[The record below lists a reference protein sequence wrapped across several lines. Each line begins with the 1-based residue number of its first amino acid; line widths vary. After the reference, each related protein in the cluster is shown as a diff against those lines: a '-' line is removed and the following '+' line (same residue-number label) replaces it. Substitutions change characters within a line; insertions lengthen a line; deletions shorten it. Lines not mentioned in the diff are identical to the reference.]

1 MGRRVL
7 NKRIYFICVSIAVLL
22 ADQLSKLW
30 AATRLNGPYGP
41 LREVKIIGNFFSLA
55 YTQNSGI
62 ALGLF
67 GDSGASTKW
76 LLVAVSIGA
85 AIFVVTYMVRVSQS
99 ATVLMS
105 ALSLLLAGILGNLLD
120 RFFHGYVIDFISFQ
134 YNGWQFP
141 VFNLADTAITVG
153 AVLMGIDLIFGSGR
167 VRESDEIPPVTE
179 ARVNLD
185 ENA

>member
-1 MGRRVL
+1 MGRRIL
-7 NKRIYFICVSIAVLL
+7 NKRILFISLSVAVLL
-22 ADQLSKLW
+22 TDQLSKFW

-41 LREVKIIGNFFSLA
+41 FRDVKVLGNFLTLA

-76 LLVAVSIGA
+76 LLVVVSIGA
-85 AIFVVTYMVRVSQS
+85 AIFVLTYMIRVSRS
-99 ATVLMS
+99 ATLLMA
-105 ALSLLLAGILGNLLD
+105 ALSLLLAGILGNLFD

-141 VFNLADTAITVG
+141 VFNLADAAISVG
-153 AVLMGIDLIFGSGR
+153 AVLMGFDLLFGSGK
-167 VRESDEIPPVTE
+167 VNESEDLAPVPE
-179 ARVNLD
+179 HVNLD
-185 ENA
+185 